1 MMEAIEQRPPKP
13 EDRSR
18 VEVVDGLVLMDC
30 GDGTMLT
37 YRTEWTYRDDWRWFG
52 GGWANFG
59 HITCREL
66 LPRIEGTPP
75 PPKRSWLRRLFG
87 R

>member
-1 MMEAIEQRPPKP
+1 MDIPEQRPPKP

-18 VEVVDGLVLMDC
+18 VEVVDGFIALEL
-30 GDGTMLT
+30 GDGTRLVM
-37 YRTEWTYRDDWRWFG
+37 RQQWTYRDDWQWIG
-52 GGWANFG
+52 CWANFG
-59 HITCREL
+59 HITYRDL
-66 LPRIEGTPP
+66 PPRIEGTPR